1 MAVGINANGIQ
12 KIKSAMEDYRKDIY
26 IHNNIAATNAKLT
39 AAFKGT
45 NIESQVK
52 SLAKQVVTEIDNS
65 MQTIM
70 KDFESKI
77 SNVAENYKK
86 NDLSE
91 SVVSEAIKS
100 IKS

>member
-1 MAVGINANGIQ
+1 MAVGINENGIE

-52 SLAKQVVTEIDNS
+52 SLAEQVMTELDNS
-65 MQTIM
+65 MKKIM
-70 KDFESKI
+70 NDFESKI
-77 SNVAENYKK
+77 SNVADSYKK
-86 NDLSE
+86 HDSSE
-91 SVVSEAIKS
+91 SAVSDAINS